1 MARLERIRRAA
12 GAVALGCAAVA
23 LTASPA
29 AAQAPAPA
37 PPAPHT
43 LSVTGTAQ
51 VKPMPRDRKSNDS
64 IKKAVAKAR
73 REAIPRAIGNGQ
85 GRAVT
90 LSKLSGLPLGEL
102 ISISSATG
110 GASPPYFG
118 PYFGEDG
125 TFGPGKYCGTVRRPI
140 TRRDAAGR
148 RKVVGTRTTRQ
159 CRIPQFVVATLTL
172 VYSTA

>member
-1 MARLERIRRAA
+1 MARLERTRRAA
-12 GAVALGCAAVA
+12 GAVALGCTAVA
-23 LTASPA
+23 LTASSA
-29 AAQAPAPA
+29 SAQTPA

-51 VKPMPRDRKSNDS
+51 VKPMPRDRKSNES

-73 REAIPRAIGNGQ
+73 REAIPLAIGNGQ

-90 LSKLSGLPLGEL
+90 LSKASGLPLGEL
-102 ISISSATG
+102 ISISSSTGAT
-110 GASPPYFG
+110 PPYFG

-125 TFGPGKYCGTVRRPI
+125 TFGPGRYCGTVRRPI
-140 TRRDAAGR
+140 TRRDGAGR

-159 CRIPQFVVATLTL
+159 CRIPTYVVASVTL